1 MAQLRLILP
10 ALLFA
15 VPLAA
20 QNPSRHAL
28 QGSDVA
34 VYDLAGAVQIE
45 PSGGN
50 AVSVEVARGG
60 ADLAKLEVAE
70 GQLKG
75 RPTLRVIFPGDR
87 IKYPAMR
94 DEGYTELRVR
104 EDGTFGSQIHLHDHE
119 HAHQHDDDEDD
130 DDDASGRRVVISSRD
145 GLEAWADLKIGVPTG
160 RRVAVHL
167 AVGKITATNVNGRIE
182 LETSNGPVV
191 VNGSK
196 GEVEVQVGSGDVQLS
211 ASEGDLEV
219 TTGSGDVQATK
230 SNGRSISIQTG
241 SGDVVASQLQATEV
255 AVRTGS
261 GGIKASGL
269 KAPQVGLETGS
280 GDVTVELQGTVDR
293 LDVRT
298 GSGNIAITAPA
309 NLGAQVDMQTA
320 SGDIDSDFPLSVTRS
335 GGDHLR
341 GTVGDGKG
349 RISMETGSGGV
360 RLLKSR

>member
-1 MAQLRLILP
+1 MPQLRLILP
-10 ALLFA
+10 AFLLA
-15 VPLAA
+15 TPLAA

-34 VYDLAGAVQIE
+34 LYDLAGTVQIE
-45 PSGGN
+45 PAGGN

-60 ADLAKLEVAE
+60 ADPAKIEVAE
-70 GQLKG
+70 GQLEG
-75 RPTLRVIFPGDR
+75 RSTLRVIFPGDR

-94 DEGYTELRVR
+94 EGWTEIRVR
-104 EDGTFGSQIHLHDHE
+104 NDGTFGSHVHQHDHE
-119 HAHQHDDDEDD
+119 HAHHDDDD

-167 AVGKITATNVNGRIE
+167 AVGKITATNVNGRLE

-196 GEVEVQVGSGDVQLS
+196 GELEVEVGSGEVQLS
-211 ASEGDLEV
+211 ATEGDVEV
-219 TTGSGDVQATK
+219 TTGSGDVETTK
-230 SNGRSISIQTG
+230 SNGRSVSIETG

-261 GGIKASGL
+261 GAIRASGV

-280 GDVTVELQGTVDR
+280 GGVTVELQGTVDR
-293 LDVRT
+293 LDIHT
-298 GSGNIAITAPA
+298 GSGDIAITAPA
-309 NLGAQVDMQTA
+309 SLGAQVDMQTA
-320 SGDIDSDFPLSVTRS
+320 SGDLDSDFPLSVTRS
-335 GGDHLR
+335 GADHLR

-349 RISMETGSGGV
+349 RISVETGSGGV